1 MKATKKLV
9 SLLLVLVMLFM
20 CIGCGGNTNNADDA
34 ANNGGN
40 AANSGQTQIAAR
52 GTAEG
57 AQTSAGAGEDKDGGT
72 FVTSLQGEP
81 KSFNPDNVPDNYNFH
96 ISQNLFSRL
105 VQMNIDE
112 DIMPD
117 LATDWAYSEDGMSLT
132 FHLQEEAMW
141 HDGEPV
147 TSEDVKFT
155 FDTIISEKGYI
166 SKDLADIESIE
177 CPDEHTVTFHLSQ
190 PNAVLVAIM
199 SQYGSY
205 ILPKHI
211 YEGTDWMTNPANL
224 EPIGSGPFKFVSYEP
239 GNSIVIEAFDDYF
252 RGRPYLD
259 QVIYRFIPD
268 TNTAYQAFLNG
279 ELDNVGGGLP
289 PGGIDSLVDDPDFKI
304 LTYELSSGFD
314 YLAFNFSDENFSKP
328 EVRQAVALSVNNPQI
343 AEVALKGEGIASE
356 YYLPMAYTECLNDD
370 AKMPARDVEAAKAL
384 LEEAGYTQDADGY
397 YFECT
402 LDIYTYTTYSDI
414 AAILVENLKE
424 AGIKVNINS
433 TEYAA
438 WNDKVAGNHDFEFT
452 LMGGQMSPDISV
464 CSRRV
469 TTGGEQNYMGY
480 SNPKVD
486 ELFAQGKQATDQETR
501 NEIYKEIQVYLAED
515 VPYVPIYDFSGRTV
529 TPAYVMDH
537 PWTSPSSIYYSSA
550 CWAGTWLDKS
560 LMN

>member
-1 MKATKKLV
+1 MKVTKKQI
-9 SLLLVLVMLFM
+9 SLLLALVMLFT
-20 CIGCGGNTNNADDA
+20 CAGCGGNKSSTTNNGTTDDQAQGSSDQQA
-34 ANNGGN
+34 AEV
-40 AANSGQTQIAAR
+40 
-52 GTAEG
+52 AE
-57 AQTSAGAGEDKDGGT
+57 EDKYGGV

-117 LATDWAYSEDGMSLT
+117 LATDWEFSEDGKSLT
-132 FHLQEEAMW
+132 FHLQEEALW

-147 TSEDVKFT
+147 TSEDVKLT

-166 SKDLADIESIE
+166 SNDLGNVESIE
-177 CPDEHTVTFHLSQ
+177 CPDEHTVVFNLTTPS
-190 PNAVLVAIM
+190 AVLLATL
-199 SQYGSY
+199 SQYGAY

-224 EPIGSGPFKFVSYEP
+224 EPIGSGPFKFVSFDP
-239 GNSIVIEAFDDYF
+239 GSSIVIEAFEDYF

-259 QVIYRFIPD
+259 QVIYRIIPD
-268 TNTAYQAFLNG
+268 SNTSYQAFLNG

-289 PGGIDSLVDDPDFKI
+289 PGALDKLAEDPNYKV
-304 LTYELSSGFD
+304 LYYELSAGFD
-314 YLAFNFSDENFSKP
+314 YLAFNFSDKNFSKP
-328 EVRQAVALSVNNPQI
+328 LVRKAVTLAINNPQI
-343 AEVALKGEGIASE
+343 VEVALKGEGVPSQ
-356 YYLPMAYTECLNDD
+356 YYLPMAYEEFLNDD
-370 AKMPARDVEAAKAL
+370 AMMPERDVEAAKAC

-402 LDIYTYTTYSDI
+402 LDIDSSGTYPDI
-414 AAILVENLKE
+414 AAVVVENLKE
-424 AGIKVNINS
+424 AGIKVNLNS
-433 TEYAA
+433 MEYAA
-438 WNDKVAGNHDFEFT
+438 WNDKVSGSRDFEFT
-452 LMGGQMSPDISV
+452 LMGGQASPDISR

-469 TTGGEQNYMGY
+469 GTDGEQNYMGY

-486 ELFAQGKQATDQETR
+486 ELFAQGAMETDQEAR
-501 NEIYKEIQVYLAED
+501 YEIYKEIQVYLAED
-515 VPYVPIYDFSGRTV
+515 IPYVPIYDFSGRTI

-537 PWTSPSSIYYSSA
+537 PWTEPSSIYYSSA

-560 LMN
+560 QMN